1 MAKPGVVNIANHYKG
16 DTFDGIQYTILN
28 SSDNLPIDLTGATI
42 KSQFR
47 KSNRKGS
54 IILEITDGVGITVSD
69 AVNGIFEIDSF
80 LLDWQPST
88 YYYDIEITFSNG
100 VVKTYIEGT
109 LIVNQDITNG

>member
-1 MAKPGVVNIANHYKG
+1 MAKPGIVNINNHYKG
-16 DTFDGIQYTILN
+16 DTFDGIRYTILN
-28 SSDNLPIDLTGATI
+28 SSDNLPIDLTAATI

-47 KSNRKGS
+47 KSAKKGTV
-54 IILEITDGVGITVSD
+54 IKEVTDGVGITISD

-80 LLDWQPST
+80 IIDWEVST

-109 LIVNQDITNG
+109 LTVIQDITNG